1 VTDISGHIKSVDK
14 KHPVSTGDEGFLC
27 TDPTGT
33 DWTRNCTEGVD
44 AVAFAKVPT
53 IDYLSFHLYP
63 NSWGKD
69 AAWGTAWIT
78 DHFKL
83 AKQIHKPAVLGEF
96 GWADKATRNVVYKNW
111 LDAVVKAH
119 GTGALYW
126 ILSDVQ
132 DDGTLYPDY
141 DGYTVYCPS
150 PVCTTIRN
158 FGTTLTT
165 GLRVFPPVADNDAA
179 VTEFET
185 PVDVSIL
192 ANDIAY
198 KSQLDTASV
207 DVDPAT
213 PGQQTT
219 GTTTGAS
226 YSVSSAGVLTVVPNA
241 GFAGKVTVSY
251 TVRDRS
257 HRVSNAATVI
267 VTV

>member
-1 VTDISGHIKSVDK
+1 MCIRDS
-14 KHPVSTGDEGFLC
+14 
-27 TDPTGT
+27 
-33 DWTRNCTEGVD
+33 
-44 AVAFAKVPT
+44 
-53 IDYLSFHLYP
+53 
-63 NSWGKD
+63 
-69 AAWGTAWIT
+69 
-78 DHFKL
+78 
-83 AKQIHKPAVLGEF
+83 
-96 GWADKATRNVVYKNW
+96 
-111 LDAVVKAH
+111 
-119 GTGALYW
+119 YW

-219 GTTTGAS
+219 GTTTC
-226 YSVSSAGVLTVVPNA
+226 LL
-241 GFAGKVTVSY
+241 Y
-251 TVRDRS
+251 TSD
-257 HRVSNAATVI
+257 AADDLLCVDLGGRRI
-267 VTV
+267 IKKKKNKKQNNK